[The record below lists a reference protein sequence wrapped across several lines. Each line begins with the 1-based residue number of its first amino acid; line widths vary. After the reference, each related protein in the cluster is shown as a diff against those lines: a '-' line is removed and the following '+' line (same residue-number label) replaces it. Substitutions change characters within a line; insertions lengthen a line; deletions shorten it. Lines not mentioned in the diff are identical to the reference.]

1 MRFSQLVAPPQLHV
15 KEGSMQ
21 PTPRRHRDL
30 FDEERETPPVRASL
44 RSALVP
50 LIERLLIEA
59 LAGNRSEADATT
71 PAPREAAHEQ
81 DHA

>member
-1 MRFSQLVAPPQLHV
+1 MRFSQLVAPPRLHV

-30 FDEERETPPVRASL
+30 FDEERETPPVPTSL
-44 RSALVP
+44 RSALVQ
-50 LIERLLIEA
+50 LIERLLTEA
-59 LAGNRSEADATT
+59 LTDDRSETDAAT
-71 PAPREAAHEQ
+71 PASREAAHEQ